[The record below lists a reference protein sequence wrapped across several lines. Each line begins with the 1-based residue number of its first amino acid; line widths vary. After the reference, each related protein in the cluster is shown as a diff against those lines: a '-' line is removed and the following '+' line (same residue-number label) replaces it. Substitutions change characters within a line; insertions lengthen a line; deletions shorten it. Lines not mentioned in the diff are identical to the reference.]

1 MGAFYFVE
9 QPFMAMESAFP
20 RPRFC
25 RQQRSPCH
33 QRRQQCRRMPSYAN
47 SMDQL
52 MEEARR
58 QALLEQN
65 RTSEALAMQNFLSVM
80 NDIVNSFFKE
90 ENQTEVEGE
99 KKSNSENEISTS
111 ASKGESNPDKQ
122 PKNDDNKESDSK
134 QKCSHPGALK
144 DYFAAI
150 DAIVNAMS
158 GKNQQKAGEDENSNQ
173 SENVTTTA
181 EKNAD
186 QSKKNED
193 TDEEQNNNNFGEEK
207 QPMKDFLNVMDTIV
221 GKLMTHH
228 HNENSISSEEKN
240 LCQTEV
246 VVDKLSAGGN
256 VDDNNVDQTI
266 KIKTPTEAK
275 KDEPPKKEQ
284 VFNSTENEVAQEVLK
299 NQPRSYIQ
307 QVSQQKRLLTQV
319 YVDENL
325 DRVQIQIEFLGY
337 DLKPENLDVQ
347 VVKNDVLLV
356 KAEKNDQKILERKFK
371 LSAKCQLDNI
381 QPKFNAGGAADE
393 NSEQEEDSNI
403 TQTLNI
409 LVPKVD
415 VKKTVNIPINTTT
428 SSTTE
433 E

>member
-1 MGAFYFVE
+1 MGG
-9 QPFMAMESAFP
+9 
-20 RPRFC
+20 
-25 RQQRSPCH
+25 
-33 QRRQQCRRMPSYAN
+33 
-47 SMDQL
+47 
-52 MEEARR
+52 
-58 QALLEQN
+58 
-65 RTSEALAMQNFLSVM
+65 VM
-80 NDIVNSFFKE
+80 NGIVNSFFKGD
-90 ENQTEVEGE
+90 QQHPSEVEGE

-134 QKCSHPGALK
+134 RKCSHPGALK

-158 GKNQQKAGEDENSNQ
+158 GKNQQNTGEDENSNQ

-181 EKNAD
+181 DKNAD

-193 TDEEQNNNNFGEEK
+193 TEDEQKNDNFAEK
-207 QPMKDFLNVMDTIV
+207 KQQPMKDFLNVMDTIV

-228 HNENSISSEEKN
+228 HNENSISEEKN
-240 LCQTEV
+240 LRQTEV

-266 KIKTPTEAK
+266 KIKTLTEAK
-275 KDEPPKKEQ
+275 NDEPKKEQ

-299 NQPRSYIQ
+299 KQPRSSIQ

-319 YVDENL
+319 HVDENL
-325 DRVQIQIEFLGY
+325 DRVQIQIELSGY

-347 VVKNDVLLV
+347 VVNNDILLV
-356 KAEKNDQKILERKFK
+356 KAEKNGQKIFERKFK
-371 LSAKCQLDNI
+371 LPAKCQLDNI
-381 QPKFNAGGAADE
+381 QPKFNDGGVADE
-393 NSEQEEDSNI
+393 NSDQEEDSNI

-428 SSTTE
+428 STTE

>member
-1 MGAFYFVE
+1 MAFYFVD
-9 QPFMAMESAFP
+9 QPFLAMESAFP
-20 RPRFC
+20 SPRFC

-58 QALLEQN
+58 QVLLEQN
-65 RTSEALAMQNFLSVM
+65 RTSEALAMQNFLGVM
-80 NDIVNSFFKE
+80 NGIVESFFKE

-99 KKSNSENEISTS
+99 KKSNSKNENSAS

-158 GKNQQKAGEDENSNQ
+158 GKNQQKTGEDENSNQ

-256 VDDNNVDQTI
+256 ADDNNVDQAI
-266 KIKTPTEAK
+266 KIKTPTEAE

-299 NQPRSYIQ
+299 SLPRSSIQ
-307 QVSQQKRLLTQV
+307 QVSQQQKRLLTQV

-325 DRVQIQIEFLGY
+325 DRVQIQIEFSGY
-337 DLKPENLDVQ
+337 DLKPEDLDVQ
-347 VVKNDVLLV
+347 VVNNNILLV
-356 KAEKNDQKILERKFK
+356 KAEKNDQKIFERKFK
-371 LSAKCQLDNI
+371 LPAKCQLDNI
-381 QPKFNAGGAADE
+381 QPKFNAGDAADE

-428 SSTTE
+428 STTE

>member
-1 MGAFYFVE
+1 MAFYFVD
-9 QPFMAMESAFP
+9 QPFLAMESAFP
-20 RPRFC
+20 SPRFC

-58 QALLEQN
+58 QVLLEQN
-65 RTSEALAMQNFLSVM
+65 RTSEALAMQNFLGVM
-80 NDIVNSFFKE
+80 NGIVDSFFKGD
-90 ENQTEVEGE
+90 QQHPSEVEGE
-99 KKSNSENEISTS
+99 KKSNSENETSTS
-111 ASKGESNPDKQ
+111 ASKGESNLDKQ
-122 PKNDDNKESDSK
+122 PKNDDTKESDPK
-134 QKCSHPGALK
+134 QKCSHPGPLK

-158 GKNQQKAGEDENSNQ
+158 AKNQQKTGEEENSV
-173 SENVTTTA
+173 ENGNSITPEKTA
-181 EKNAD
+181 
-186 QSKKNED
+186 
-193 TDEEQNNNNFGEEK
+193 DEEQNNNNFGEEK
-207 QPMKDFLNVMDTIV
+207 QQPMKDFLNVMDTIV

-228 HNENSISSEEKN
+228 HNENSISEEKN
-240 LCQTEV
+240 LRQTEV

-256 VDDNNVDQTI
+256 ADDNNVDQTI

-299 NQPRSYIQ
+299 NQPRSSIQ
-307 QVSQQKRLLTQV
+307 QVSQQQKRLLTQV

-325 DRVQIQIEFLGY
+325 DRVQIQIEFSGY
-337 DLKPENLDVQ
+337 DLKPEDLDVQ
-347 VVKNDVLLV
+347 VVNNDILLV
-356 KAEKNDQKILERKFK
+356 KAEKNDQKIFERKFK
-371 LSAKCQLDNI
+371 LPAKCQLDNI

-428 SSTTE
+428 STTE

>member
-1 MGAFYFVE
+1 MAFYFVD
-9 QPFMAMESAFP
+9 QPFLAMESAFP
-20 RPRFC
+20 SPRFC

-58 QALLEQN
+58 QVLLEQN
-65 RTSEALAMQNFLSVM
+65 RTSEALAMQNFLGVM
-80 NDIVNSFFKE
+80 NGIVNSFFKE

-111 ASKGESNPDKQ
+111 ASKGESNLDKQ
-122 PKNDDNKESDSK
+122 PKNDDTKESDSK

-158 GKNQQKAGEDENSNQ
+158 DKNQQKTDEEENSV
-173 SENVTTTA
+173 ENGNSTPEKTA
-181 EKNAD
+181 
-186 QSKKNED
+186 
-193 TDEEQNNNNFGEEK
+193 DEEQNNNNFGEEK

-228 HNENSISSEEKN
+228 HNENSISEEKN
-240 LCQTEV
+240 LRQTEV
-246 VVDKLSAGGN
+246 VADKLSAGGN

-266 KIKTPTEAK
+266 KTPTEVE
-275 KDEPPKKEQ
+275 KDEPKKEQ
-284 VFNSTENEVAQEVLK
+284 VFNSTENEVPQEVLK
-299 NQPRSYIQ
+299 NQPRSSIQ
-307 QVSQQKRLLTQV
+307 QVSQQQKRLLTQV

-337 DLKPENLDVQ
+337 DLKPEDLDVQ
-347 VVKNDVLLV
+347 VVNNNILLV
-356 KAEKNDQKILERKFK
+356 KAEKNDQKIFERKFK
-371 LSAKCQLDNI
+371 LPAKCQMDNI

-428 SSTTE
+428 STTE

>member
-1 MGAFYFVE
+1 
-9 QPFMAMESAFP
+9 MAMESAFP
-20 RPRFC
+20 SPRLC

-33 QRRQQCRRMPSYAN
+33 QRRQRQQCRRMPSYAN

-58 QALLEQN
+58 QVLLEQN

-80 NDIVNSFFKE
+80 NGIVNSFFQE

-99 KKSNSENEISTS
+99 KNSNSQNEISTS
-111 ASKGESNPDKQ
+111 ASKVESNPDKV
-122 PKNDDNKESDSK
+122 PKNDDTKESDSK

-150 DAIVNAMS
+150 DAIINAMS
-158 GKNQQKAGEDENSNQ
+158 GKNQQKTGE
-173 SENVTTTA
+173 
-181 EKNAD
+181 EKNSVENGNSTPEKTA
-186 QSKKNED
+186 
-193 TDEEQNNNNFGEEK
+193 DEEQNINNFGEEK

-228 HNENSISSEEKN
+228 HNENSISEEKN
-240 LCQTEV
+240 LRQTEV

-266 KIKTPTEAK
+266 KTPTEVE
-275 KDEPPKKEQ
+275 KDEPKKEQ

-299 NQPRSYIQ
+299 NQPRSSSQ

-325 DRVQIQIEFLGY
+325 DRVQ
-337 DLKPENLDVQ
+337 
-347 VVKNDVLLV
+347 
-356 KAEKNDQKILERKFK
+356 
-371 LSAKCQLDNI
+371 
-381 QPKFNAGGAADE
+381 
-393 NSEQEEDSNI
+393 
-403 TQTLNI
+403 
-409 LVPKVD
+409 
-415 VKKTVNIPINTTT
+415 
-428 SSTTE
+428 
-433 E
+433 

>member
-1 MGAFYFVE
+1 MAFYFVD
-9 QPFMAMESAFP
+9 QPFLAMESAFP
-20 RPRFC
+20 SPRFC

-58 QALLEQN
+58 QVLLEQN
-65 RTSEALAMQNFLSVM
+65 RTSEALAMQNFLGVM
-80 NDIVNSFFKE
+80 NGIVNSFFKE

-99 KKSNSENEISTS
+99 KNSYSENEISTS

-134 QKCSHPGALK
+134 LKCSHPGALK

-150 DAIVNAMS
+150 DAIVNALS
-158 GKNQQKAGEDENSNQ
+158 DKNQRKTDEEENSV
-173 SENVTTTA
+173 ENGNSTPEKTA
-181 EKNAD
+181 
-186 QSKKNED
+186 
-193 TDEEQNNNNFGEEK
+193 DEEQNNNNFGEEK
-207 QPMKDFLNVMDTIV
+207 QQPMKDFLNVMDTIV

-228 HNENSISSEEKN
+228 HNENSISEEKN
-240 LCQTEV
+240 LRQTEV

-256 VDDNNVDQTI
+256 IDDNNVDQTI
-266 KIKTPTEAK
+266 KIKTPTEAE

-299 NQPRSYIQ
+299 NQPRSSSQ
-307 QVSQQKRLLTQV
+307 QVSQQQKRLLTQV

-325 DRVQIQIEFLGY
+325 DRVQIQIEFSGY

-347 VVKNDVLLV
+347 VVNNDVLLV
-356 KAEKNDQKILERKFK
+356 KAEKNDQKILKRKFK
-371 LSAKCQLDNI
+371 LPAKCQLDNI

-428 SSTTE
+428 STTE

>member
-1 MGAFYFVE
+1 MAFYFVE
-9 QPFMAMESAFP
+9 QPYMAMESAFP
-20 RPRFC
+20 SPRFC

-58 QALLEQN
+58 QVLLEQN
-65 RTSEALAMQNFLSVM
+65 RTSEALAMQNFLGVM
-80 NDIVNSFFKE
+80 NGLVESFFKE
-90 ENQTEVEGE
+90 QHHTEVEG
-99 KKSNSENEISTS
+99 KKNSNSENEISTS

-122 PKNDDNKESDSK
+122 PKNDDTKESDSK

-158 GKNQQKAGEDENSNQ
+158 DKNQRKTDEEENSV
-173 SENVTTTA
+173 ENGNSTPEKTA
-181 EKNAD
+181 
-186 QSKKNED
+186 
-193 TDEEQNNNNFGEEK
+193 DEEQNNNNFGEEK
-207 QPMKDFLNVMDTIV
+207 QQPMKDFLNVMDTIV

-228 HNENSISSEEKN
+228 HNENSISEEKN
-240 LCQTEV
+240 LRQTEV

-256 VDDNNVDQTI
+256 ADDNNVDQTI
-266 KIKTPTEAK
+266 KTPTEVE
-275 KDEPPKKEQ
+275 KDEPKKEQ

-299 NQPRSYIQ
+299 NQPRSSSQ
-307 QVSQQKRLLTQV
+307 QVSQQQKRLLTQV

-325 DRVQIQIEFLGY
+325 DRVQIQIEFSGY
-337 DLKPENLDVQ
+337 DLKPEDLDVQ
-347 VVKNDVLLV
+347 VVNNDILLV
-356 KAEKNDQKILERKFK
+356 KAEKNDQKIFERKFK
-371 LSAKCQLDNI
+371 LPAKCQMDNI
-381 QPKFNAGGAADE
+381 KPKFNDGGVADE
-393 NSEQEEDSNI
+393 NSEQEEASNI

-428 SSTTE
+428 STTE

>member
-1 MGAFYFVE
+1 MG
-9 QPFMAMESAFP
+9 
-20 RPRFC
+20 
-25 RQQRSPCH
+25 
-33 QRRQQCRRMPSYAN
+33 
-47 SMDQL
+47 
-52 MEEARR
+52 MEEAQR

-99 KKSNSENEISTS
+99 KKSNSKNENSAS

-158 GKNQQKAGEDENSNQ
+158 GKNQQKTGEDENSV
-173 SENVTTTA
+173 ENGNSITPEKTA
-181 EKNAD
+181 H
-186 QSKKNED
+186 
-193 TDEEQNNNNFGEEK
+193 EEQKNDNLGEEK

-256 VDDNNVDQTI
+256 ADDNNVDQTI

-299 NQPRSYIQ
+299 NQPRSSIQ
-307 QVSQQKRLLTQV
+307 QVSQQQKRLLTQV

-337 DLKPENLDVQ
+337 DLKPEDLDVQ
-347 VVKNDVLLV
+347 VVNNNILLV
-356 KAEKNDQKILERKFK
+356 KAEKNDQKIFERKFK
-371 LSAKCQLDNI
+371 LPAKCQLDNI

-415 VKKTVNIPINTTT
+415 VKKTVNIPINTT

>member
-1 MGAFYFVE
+1 MAFYFVD
-9 QPFMAMESAFP
+9 QPFLAMESAFP
-20 RPRFC
+20 SPRFC

-58 QALLEQN
+58 QVLLEQN
-65 RTSEALAMQNFLSVM
+65 RTSEALAMQDFLGVM
-80 NDIVNSFFKE
+80 NGIVESFFKE

-99 KKSNSENEISTS
+99 KNSSSENEISAS
-111 ASKGESNPDKQ
+111 ASKGESNPDNV
-122 PKNDDNKESDSK
+122 PKNDDTKESNSK

-158 GKNQQKAGEDENSNQ
+158 DKNQRK
-173 SENVTTTA
+173 
-181 EKNAD
+181 
-186 QSKKNED
+186 
-193 TDEEQNNNNFGEEK
+193 TDEEENSAENGNSTPEKTADEEQKNNNFGEEK

-228 HNENSISSEEKN
+228 HNENSISEEKN
-240 LCQTEV
+240 LRQTEV

-256 VDDNNVDQTI
+256 ADDNNVDQTI

-275 KDEPPKKEQ
+275 NDEPKKEQ

-299 NQPRSYIQ
+299 NQPRSSIQ

-319 YVDENL
+319 HVDENL
-325 DRVQIQIEFLGY
+325 DRVQIQIEFSGY

-347 VVKNDVLLV
+347 VVNNDILLV
-356 KAEKNDQKILERKFK
+356 KAEKNDQKIFERKFK

-381 QPKFNAGGAADE
+381 QPKFNDGGADADE
-393 NSEQEEDSNI
+393 NSEQEEASNI

-415 VKKTVNIPINTTT
+415 VKKTVNIPINTSTT
-428 SSTTE
+428 STTE

>member
-1 MGAFYFVE
+1 MAFYFVE

-20 RPRFC
+20 SPRFC

-58 QALLEQN
+58 QVLLEQN
-65 RTSEALAMQNFLSVM
+65 RTSEALAMQNFLGMM
-80 NDIVNSFFKE
+80 NGIVDSFLKGDQKNE
-90 ENQTEVEGE
+90 TEVEGE
-99 KKSNSENEISTS
+99 KKSNSENETSTS

-122 PKNDDNKESDSK
+122 PKNDDTKESNSK

-158 GKNQQKAGEDENSNQ
+158 DKNQQKTGEEENSA
-173 SENVTTTA
+173 ENGTSTPEKTA
-181 EKNAD
+181 
-186 QSKKNED
+186 
-193 TDEEQNNNNFGEEK
+193 DEEQNNNNFVEEK

-228 HNENSISSEEKN
+228 HNENSISEEKN
-240 LCQTEV
+240 LRQTEV

-275 KDEPPKKEQ
+275 NDEPPKKEQ

-299 NQPRSYIQ
+299 NQPRSSIQ

-319 YVDENL
+319 HVDENL
-325 DRVQIQIEFLGY
+325 DRVQIQIEFSGY

-347 VVKNDVLLV
+347 VVNNDILLV
-356 KAEKNDQKILERKFK
+356 KAEKNDQKIFERKFK

-381 QPKFNAGGAADE
+381 QPKFNDGGVADE
-393 NSEQEEDSNI
+393 NSEQEEASNI

-415 VKKTVNIPINTTT
+415 VKKTVNIPINTT
-428 SSTTE
+428 STTE

>member
-1 MGAFYFVE
+1 MAFYFVE

-20 RPRFC
+20 SPRFC

-58 QALLEQN
+58 QVLLEQN
-65 RTSEALAMQNFLSVM
+65 RTSEALAMQNFLGVM
-80 NDIVNSFFKE
+80 NGIVESFFKE

-99 KKSNSENEISTS
+99 KNSNLENEISTS
-111 ASKGESNPDKQ
+111 ASKVESNPDKV
-122 PKNDDNKESDSK
+122 PKNDDTKESDSK

-150 DAIVNAMS
+150 DAIVNALS
-158 GKNQQKAGEDENSNQ
+158 DKNQRKTDEEENSV
-173 SENVTTTA
+173 ENGNSTPEKTA
-181 EKNAD
+181 
-186 QSKKNED
+186 
-193 TDEEQNNNNFGEEK
+193 DEEQNNNNFGEEK
-207 QPMKDFLNVMDTIV
+207 QQPMKDFLNVMDTIV

-228 HNENSISSEEKN
+228 HNENSISEEKN
-240 LCQTEV
+240 LRQTEV

-266 KIKTPTEAK
+266 KTPTEVE
-275 KDEPPKKEQ
+275 KDEPKKEQ

-299 NQPRSYIQ
+299 NQPRSSSQ
-307 QVSQQKRLLTQV
+307 QVSQQQKRLLTQV
-319 YVDENL
+319 HVDENL
-325 DRVQIQIEFLGY
+325 DRVQIQIEFSGY
-337 DLKPENLDVQ
+337 DLKPEDLDVQ
-347 VVKNDVLLV
+347 VVNNDILLV
-356 KAEKNDQKILERKFK
+356 KAEKNDQKIFERKFK
-371 LSAKCQLDNI
+371 LPAKCQMDNI
-381 QPKFNAGGAADE
+381 KPKFNDGGVADE
-393 NSEQEEDSNI
+393 NSEQEEASNI

-428 SSTTE
+428 STTE

>member
-1 MGAFYFVE
+1 MAFYFVE

-20 RPRFC
+20 SPRFC

-58 QALLEQN
+58 QVLLEQN

-80 NDIVNSFFKE
+80 NGIVNSFFKE

-99 KKSNSENEISTS
+99 KNSNSENEISTS
-111 ASKGESNPDKQ
+111 ASKSDSNLDKQ
-122 PKNDDNKESDSK
+122 PKNDDTKESDSK

-158 GKNQQKAGEDENSNQ
+158 GKNQQKTGEDENSV
-173 SENVTTTA
+173 ENGNSTPEKTA
-181 EKNAD
+181 
-186 QSKKNED
+186 
-193 TDEEQNNNNFGEEK
+193 DEEQNNNNFGEEK
-207 QPMKDFLNVMDTIV
+207 QQPMKDFLNVMDTIV

-228 HNENSISSEEKN
+228 HNENSISEEKN
-240 LCQTEV
+240 LRQTEV

-256 VDDNNVDQTI
+256 ADDNNVDQTI

-299 NQPRSYIQ
+299 NQPRSSIQ
-307 QVSQQKRLLTQV
+307 QVSQQQKRLLTQV

-325 DRVQIQIEFLGY
+325 DRVQIQIEFSGY
-337 DLKPENLDVQ
+337 DLKPEDLDVQ
-347 VVKNDVLLV
+347 VVNNDILLV
-356 KAEKNDQKILERKFK
+356 KAEKNDQKIFERKFK
-371 LSAKCQLDNI
+371 LPAKCQLDNI

-428 SSTTE
+428 STTE

>member
-1 MGAFYFVE
+1 MAFYFVD
-9 QPFMAMESAFP
+9 QPFLAMESAFP
-20 RPRFC
+20 SPRFC

-58 QALLEQN
+58 QVLLEQN
-65 RTSEALAMQNFLSVM
+65 RTSEALAMQNFLGVM
-80 NDIVNSFFKE
+80 NGIVDSFLKGDQKNE
-90 ENQTEVEGE
+90 TEVERE
-99 KKSNSENEISTS
+99 KKSNSENETSAS

-158 GKNQQKAGEDENSNQ
+158 DKNQRKTDEEENSV
-173 SENVTTTA
+173 ENGNSTPEKTA
-181 EKNAD
+181 
-186 QSKKNED
+186 
-193 TDEEQNNNNFGEEK
+193 DEEQNNNNFGEEK
-207 QPMKDFLNVMDTIV
+207 QQPMKDFLNVMDTIV

-228 HNENSISSEEKN
+228 HNENSISEEKN
-240 LCQTEV
+240 LRQTEV

-256 VDDNNVDQTI
+256 ADDNNNVDQTI

-275 KDEPPKKEQ
+275 NDEPKKEQ

-299 NQPRSYIQ
+299 NQPRSSIQ

-319 YVDENL
+319 HVDENL
-325 DRVQIQIEFLGY
+325 DRVQIQIEFSGY

-347 VVKNDVLLV
+347 VVNNDILLV
-356 KAEKNDQKILERKFK
+356 KAEKNDQKIFERKFK

-381 QPKFNAGGAADE
+381 QPKFNDGGVADE

-428 SSTTE
+428 STTE

>member
-1 MGAFYFVE
+1 MAFYFVD
-9 QPFMAMESAFP
+9 QPFLAMESAFP
-20 RPRFC
+20 SPRFC

-58 QALLEQN
+58 QVLLEQN
-65 RTSEALAMQNFLSVM
+65 RTSEALAMQNFLGVM
-80 NDIVNSFFKE
+80 NVVDSFFKGDE
-90 ENQTEVEGE
+90 QHPTEVEGD

-111 ASKGESNPDKQ
+111 ASTGESNQDNV
-122 PKNDDNKESDSK
+122 PKNDDTKESNSK

-158 GKNQQKAGEDENSNQ
+158 DKNQRK
-173 SENVTTTA
+173 
-181 EKNAD
+181 
-186 QSKKNED
+186 
-193 TDEEQNNNNFGEEK
+193 TDEEENSAENGTSTPEKTADEEQKNNNFGEEK

-228 HNENSISSEEKN
+228 HNENSISEEKN
-240 LCQTEV
+240 LRQTEV

-256 VDDNNVDQTI
+256 ADDNNVDQTI

-275 KDEPPKKEQ
+275 NDEPPKKEQ

-299 NQPRSYIQ
+299 NQPRSSIQ

-319 YVDENL
+319 HVDENL
-325 DRVQIQIEFLGY
+325 DRVQIQIEFSGY

-347 VVKNDVLLV
+347 VVNNDILLV
-356 KAEKNDQKILERKFK
+356 KAEKNDQKIFERKFK

-381 QPKFNAGGAADE
+381 QPKFNDGGADADE
-393 NSEQEEDSNI
+393 NSEQEEASNI

-428 SSTTE
+428 TSTTE